1 MNNKEKIGKE
11 LKDFCENIE
20 KWFQGNE
27 QDQDVLY
34 RKIISG
40 FSPDFKMINGDGNT
54 ATLSLFS
61 EWLPTVFGKFPDRS
75 VQIEDI
81 EITCTEHH
89 GLATY
94 IETQTTEGIVN
105 RRKSSAVFLFN
116 EEKTLWLH
124 LIENWI

>member
-1 MNNKEKIGKE
+1 MNNKEKINTE
-11 LKDFCENIE
+11 LQDFCENIE

-27 QDQDVLY
+27 QDQHALF

-54 ATLSLFS
+54 AALSMFS

-75 VQIEDI
+75 VQIENI
-81 EITCTEHH
+81 EIHCSEHH
-89 GLATY
+89 GIATY
-94 IETQTTEGIVN
+94 TEIQTTEGIAN

-116 EEKTLWLH
+116 EDKALWFH

>member
-1 MNNKEKIGKE
+1 MNNKEKISKE

-27 QDQDVLY
+27 RDQNALFI
-34 RKIISG
+34 KILSG

-54 ATLSLFS
+54 ATLSMFS

-75 VQIEDI
+75 VQIENI
-81 EITCTEHH
+81 EIHSSEHH

-94 IETQTTEGIVN
+94 TEIQVTDGKAN
-105 RRKSSAVFLFN
+105 RRKSSAVFIFN
-116 EEKTLWLH
+116 EENALWFH
-124 LIENWI
+124 LIETWI

>member
-1 MNNKEKIGKE
+1 MNNKEKITKE

-27 QDQDVLY
+27 QDQNVLFE
-34 RKIISG
+34 RILSG

-54 ATLSLFS
+54 ATIDMFS

-75 VQIEDI
+75 VEIEEI
-81 EITCTEHH
+81 EIYHSEHH

-94 IETQTTEGIVN
+94 TEIQTTVGIAN
-105 RRKSSAVFLFN
+105 KRKSSAVFLLT
-116 EEKTLWLH
+116 EEKALWFH

>member
-1 MNNKEKIGKE
+1 MSNKEKISKE

-20 KWFQGNE
+20 KWFQGNAE
-27 QDQDVLY
+27 DQETLF
-34 RKIISG
+34 REILSG
-40 FSPDFKMINGDGNT
+40 FSPDFTMINGDGNT

-75 VQIEDI
+75 VHMEDI
-81 EITCTEHH
+81 EIHSSEHH

-94 IETQTTEGIVN
+94 TEIQVTDGTAN
-105 RRKSSAVFLFN
+105 RRKSSAVFLLN
-116 EEKTLWLH
+116 EEKALWFH

>member
-1 MNNKEKIGKE
+1 MNNKEKITEE

-27 QDQDVLY
+27 KDQNALLK
-34 RKIISG
+34 RILSG

-54 ATLSLFS
+54 ATLSMFS

-75 VQIEDI
+75 VRIENI
-81 EITCTEHH
+81 EINHSEHH

-94 IETQTTEGIVN
+94 TEIQMTEGVAN
-105 RRKSSAVFLFN
+105 TRKSSAVFLLT
-116 EEKTLWLH
+116 EERALWVH
-124 LIENWI
+124 LVENWI